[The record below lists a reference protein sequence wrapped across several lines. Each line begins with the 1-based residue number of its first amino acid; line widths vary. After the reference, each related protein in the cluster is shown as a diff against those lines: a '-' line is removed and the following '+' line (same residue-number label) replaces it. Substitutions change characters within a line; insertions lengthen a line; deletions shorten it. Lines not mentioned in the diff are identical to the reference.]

1 MMVINMLM
9 APMEKWT
16 SAKTGHT
23 NKVTRTLKIKN
34 TAKNKNKFKTITTG
48 MKNASDKLVRD

>member
-1 MMVINMLM
+1 MLM